1 MTSTQEKKPRIRILG
16 EHGMEEVDYDSI
28 PEPSP
33 VAYDPLHYFAQVK
46 ISPRAINMA
55 SKIIPQSYA
64 TKHGGLH
71 SLLTKRANEIF
82 QKMSASDRSGVYGK
96 MKYIF
101 DFDKDGPVL
110 KTVGL
115 I

>member
-1 MTSTQEKKPRIRILG
+1 MTSTQIKKPRIRILG
-16 EHGMEEVDYDSI
+16 DHGMEDVDYDSI
-28 PEPSP
+28 PDPAP
-33 VAYDPLHYFAQVK
+33 VAYELAHYFKPVK
-46 ISPRAINMA
+46 ISPHAIDMA

-64 TKHGGLH
+64 TQHDGLH
-71 SLLTKRANEIF
+71 SLLSKRANEIF
-82 QKMSASDRSGVYGK
+82 QKMAASDRSGVYGK
-96 MKYIF
+96 MKYVF